1 MKKVVVL
8 SGSIRNGRI
17 SHYVAQTVVNSLEK
31 NQSVDTVLLDLK
43 EYPFP
48 MLEDRITSFPG
59 KLQYFIDTL
68 ESADGIIIVT
78 PEYKNSIPGP
88 LKNLLDHLAP
98 QQLKHIPMGIVTVV
112 SGDLGGAFCL
122 SQLRLVALALGC
134 IPISEK
140 FCISKVNDIFDKS
153 GNLLEATFPQKSDNF
168 VEAMMW
174 YVERLSIKS
183 YEVANQLND

>member
-17 SHYVAQTVVNSLEK
+17 SHYVAQTVVKSLEK
-31 NQSVDTVLLDLK
+31 NESVDTVLLDLK

-48 MLEDRITSFPG
+48 MLVDRITSFPG

-88 LKNLLDHLAP
+88 LKNLLDHLP
-98 QQLKHIPMGIVTVV
+98 YIGTLKKMFNHRDFFIDQVLNKGH
-112 SGDLGGAFCL
+112 
-122 SQLRLVALALGC
+122 
-134 IPISEK
+134 
-140 FCISKVNDIFDKS
+140 
-153 GNLLEATFPQKSDNF
+153 
-168 VEAMMW
+168 
-174 YVERLSIKS
+174 
-183 YEVANQLND
+183 YETI